1 MNYAPSSGVLSPPAM
16 DQSQPAI
23 WSRGAGPGR
32 SANQR
37 AAELVWEHNSTQP
50 FSYLAWTG
58 RIFKQDRESRI
69 IMGWNKE
76 YRSQGMLIPNTISFY
91 GILLESKLR
100 SLSKLTVRL
109 SHFMIQNKNS
119 SRIYHDD
126 ANCMVGTGSGHS
138 LV

>member
-1 MNYAPSSGVLSPPAM
+1 MLSPPAL

-50 FSYLAWTG
+50 FSYLAWPG

-109 SHFMIQNKNS
+109 SHFHWK
-119 SRIYHDD
+119 
-126 ANCMVGTGSGHS
+126 
-138 LV
+138 